1 MKNINVLIA
10 AAIATVALVCSC
22 SPVRV
27 AYDYRDKD
35 GGRIV
40 LTSDKPLYHD
50 LSMALG
56 AKVMNQKDTIMAILI
71 TYDGD
76 SDHGMFDTDDQLL
89 MRLSD
94 QSVIALQNLYHQ
106 EFEKETTTS
115 YTTDRVVTD
124 LGWRYTYD
132 PYIGGVFVT
141 PVQLEQFI
149 PRQTRHTTTKSY
161 ALYLITKQQLN
172 DIIGKGVIKFRVE
185 MENAELDMPEGGPS
199 CIAALMAEQYACV
212 KERLSHTHV
221 KKAF

>member
-1 MKNINVLIA
+1 MKIISKLIA
-10 AAIATVALVCSC
+10 AAVTMTALVCSC
-22 SPVRV
+22 SPVKI
-27 AYDYRDKD
+27 ACDYRDKD

-76 SDHGMFDTDDQLL
+76 TDHGVFDTDDQLL

-94 QSVIALQNLYHQ
+94 QSVVALQNLYHQ

-132 PYIGGVFVT
+132 PFIGGVYVT
-141 PVQLEQFI
+141 PVQLQQFI
-149 PRQTRHTTTKSY
+149 PRQTRRTTTRSY

-172 DIIGKGVIKFRVE
+172 DIVGKGVVKFRVE
-185 MENAELDMPEGGPS
+185 MENAELDMPEGGAS
-199 CIAALMAEQYACV
+199 SIAGLLAEQYACV
-212 KERLSHTHV
+212 RERLSRTHV